1 MSVMNQTAKLRVPQT
16 AKGLRPNFFDD
27 PANDRIVSML
37 MALITEVSVMRDR
50 LDTVEAIAEK
60 KGIMLAREIE
70 AYEPDPARAEE
81 RERRRQEFVDRVF
94 YIFQEE
100 AEDLA
105 RGDTAASYEAAVRTS
120 AEG

>member
-1 MSVMNQTAKLRVPQT
+1 MNQVNKVRVPQT
-16 AKGLRPNFFDD
+16 SKGVRPTFFDD

-60 KGIMLAREIE
+60 KGIILAKEIE
-70 AYEPDPARAEE
+70 TFEPDPARAEE

-94 YIFQEE
+94 YVFQEE

-105 RGDTAASYEAAVRTS
+105 RGDTPEAYEAAVKIS